1 MVRRTCVPVY
11 DTVMQDS
18 RASYCND
25 FEARRAI
32 WTSPFQVAG
41 QAVQLGFGL
50 RSKGPINA
58 LMQGHAGRNTEK
70 LEKPQLGTIGPGG
83 LLACKCRSNLILDS
97 LIVPFQD

>member
-1 MVRRTCVPVY
+1 
-11 DTVMQDS
+11 MQDS

-25 FEARRAI
+25 FEVSRAI
-32 WTSPFQVAG
+32 WTIPLKVAG

-70 LEKPQLGTIGPGG
+70 LEKLQLGTINQGECS
-83 LLACKCRSNLILDS
+83 LANAAVISYWTH
-97 LIVPFQD
+97 